1 MLPLMKGKLML
12 FDEVAWDKSDEQLA
26 TWEAILLNQ
35 ETMQK
40 ITTLIKIH
48 RQGITDQLF
57 PPQKGSFNV
66 VIRLRFLDGASAII
80 RFPIPGYSVFPDEK
94 LHREVRVMRF
104 LERHTDIRIPH
115 ILHHGTSDESPHG
128 LGPFIIMEY
137 IDHNAD
143 LVDALNT
150 PGILD
155 EERPV
160 LDPNIGDN
168 RLRSVYNQMA
178 GLLLQVA
185 KYSFPRIGCI
195 SNAAEDEFEDEWV
208 VAHRPLS
215 INMNELVQVGGV
227 RAGDL
232 PGMTET
238 FATAAEYLLALAE
251 LHMTHLSSQ
260 RNDAIDD
267 AEDCR
272 TKYIARCLFR
282 KLAREGRLSWAGEE
296 GMFKL
301 FCDDLRPA
309 NVLANSDFGYKISG
323 AIDWE
328 FAYAAPLEFVYS
340 PPCWLLLERPEYWD
354 NGLDDWEWVY
364 ESRLEIFLQ
373 ELHMREDVDIRR
385 GVMNQGSHPSEFDML
400 VFMGGITS
408 ELEQKHLDLAAG
420 PAMTLT
426 ASPAS
431 QSLRGTL
438 TPDRRILTPNT
449 SSSGS
454 ASDMPTSRGSLSDAG
469 GISYEDQL
477 LQHFLTI
484 GPPAALFAPVNIEW
498 KYMRPAL
505 LVHARDSSPL
515 LNALYC
521 YADVHKAMMEGKK
534 WHFAPTFYRVASS
547 EIQACIHGEVT
558 ESTLIKVFGAV
569 FLLMISELLSPYGIC
584 TGTSYIHSGYLI
596 LQRFHDRTRHW
607 TGLGHLLV
615 SWILLLDVKSLIA
628 GRDGDPLPELGNI
641 PEHSITQ
648 PPDTQ
653 TSQTSHITAPTANFK
668 QEDII
673 EDPFLSPN
681 YLVYEAIVGPAFR
694 FFVQAQQV
702 VRRIVCIDLHHRSR
716 GTLTDEF
723 EVLQLAHKIGADL
736 ETLWHR
742 RPSVIDV
749 YGRPEALTDILC
761 APVASEICRT
771 FRQYVA
777 NFLANFI
784 YLHRVAFAIYPRTE
798 RVNGA
803 VDQIIQLATVDSAGP
818 DHLPVSFLWP
828 LFIAGLEATEDQRK
842 WIGHEIQ
849 RMAAAHE
856 ADAAPSATRHPTAD
870 RVLVLVEEMTRRQ
883 DVSRTWADSKCV
895 RREMFSDFFVVI

>member
-1 MLPLMKGKLML
+1 M
-12 FDEVAWDKSDEQLA
+12 
-26 TWEAILLNQ
+26 
-35 ETMQK
+35 
-40 ITTLIKIH
+40 
-48 RQGITDQLF
+48 
-57 PPQKGSFNV
+57 
-66 VIRLRFLDGASAII
+66 
-80 RFPIPGYSVFPDEK
+80 
-94 LHREVRVMRF
+94 
-104 LERHTDIRIPH
+104 
-115 ILHHGTSDESPHG
+115 
-128 LGPFIIMEY
+128 
-137 IDHNAD
+137 
-143 LVDALNT
+143 
-150 PGILD
+150 
-155 EERPV
+155 
-160 LDPNIGDN
+160 
-168 RLRSVYNQMA
+168 
-178 GLLLQVA
+178 
-185 KYSFPRIGCI
+185 
-195 SNAAEDEFEDEWV
+195 
-208 VAHRPLS
+208 
-215 INMNELVQVGGV
+215 
-227 RAGDL
+227 
-232 PGMTET
+232 
-238 FATAAEYLLALAE
+238 
-251 LHMTHLSSQ
+251 
-260 RNDAIDD
+260 
-267 AEDCR
+267 
-272 TKYIARCLFR
+272 
-282 KLAREGRLSWAGEE
+282 
-296 GMFKL
+296 
-301 FCDDLRPA
+301 
-309 NVLANSDFGYKISG
+309 
-323 AIDWE
+323 
-328 FAYAAPLEFVYS
+328 
-340 PPCWLLLERPEYWD
+340 
-354 NGLDDWEWVY
+354 
-364 ESRLEIFLQ
+364 
-373 ELHMREDVDIRR
+373 
-385 GVMNQGSHPSEFDML
+385 
-400 VFMGGITS
+400 
-408 ELEQKHLDLAAG
+408 
-420 PAMTLT
+420 
-426 ASPAS
+426 
-431 QSLRGTL
+431 
-438 TPDRRILTPNT
+438 
-449 SSSGS
+449 
-454 ASDMPTSRGSLSDAG
+454 
-469 GISYEDQL
+469 
-477 LQHFLTI
+477 
-484 GPPAALFAPVNIEW
+484 
-498 KYMRPAL
+498 
-505 LVHARDSSPL
+505 
-515 LNALYC
+515 
-521 YADVHKAMMEGKK
+521 
-534 WHFAPTFYRVASS
+534 
-547 EIQACIHGEVT
+547 
-558 ESTLIKVFGAV
+558 
-569 FLLMISELLSPYGIC
+569 
-584 TGTSYIHSGYLI
+584 
-596 LQRFHDRTRHW
+596 
-607 TGLGHLLV
+607 